1 MYSRFLN
8 RGKAFHSLI
17 RIRLNLL
24 WREVY
29 LCEDVNYQ
37 DCLFPEVALGVGC
50 VDDEV
55 RGSGGAKDQVLD
67 GKSSVKSL
75 GSSLVERAN
84 IR

>member
-1 MYSRFLN
+1 M
-8 RGKAFHSLI
+8 
-17 RIRLNLL
+17 L

-55 RGSGGAKDQVLD
+55 RGSGGAKDQELISHDSKVML
-67 GKSSVKSL
+67 KIL
-75 GSSLVERAN
+75 QARL
-84 IR
+84 